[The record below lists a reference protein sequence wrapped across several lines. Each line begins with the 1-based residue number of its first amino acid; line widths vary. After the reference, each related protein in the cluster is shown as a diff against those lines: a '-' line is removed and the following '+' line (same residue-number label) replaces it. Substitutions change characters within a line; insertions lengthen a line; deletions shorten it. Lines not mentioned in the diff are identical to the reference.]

1 VTRIKMNS
9 RTVLYLVKFL
19 DPDKPVWQQAL
30 ALELLHRLTVQ
41 PALLREFCRCYDC
54 RPHATNIFQ
63 VRNMNTGTG
72 TVIYRNMLPV
82 Q

>member
-1 VTRIKMNS
+1 M
-9 RTVLYLVKFL
+9 KFL
-19 DPDKPVWQQAL
+19 DPDKPGWQQAL

-63 VRNMNTGTG
+63 VPQLAQGHFHPDAADTGS
-72 TVIYRNMLPV
+72 V
-82 Q
+82 QIRAFVLDPGWNK